1 MKELSNDFRCPACDL
16 GMETRVRRLGVDI
29 VALSIKDPRTEQLA
43 RQLASRTGERIAT
56 ATRRALEE
64 RLKRLGAGG
73 ARQVE
78 LRDVLAGIRRRV
90 QALPV
95 VNARSTEEFLGY
107 GLDGLPG

>member
-1 MKELSNDFRCPACDL
+1 
-16 GMETRVRRLGVDI
+16 METRVRRLGVDI